1 MTFRF
6 HKFFEG
12 FMKAA
17 KIFSWT
23 IYYLSQV
30 WVCSNSSRSPCKH
43 LKKKQKD
50 RFIAKLTA
58 ILSRPQRCHPFGQ
71 RHGMIHGAG
80 QKDCSSEDEN
90 DSDLKGSVLSR
101 YFILGRYGNT
111 HTLFKVRVFFPLL
124 PSYIRMI
131 ISKRFEKNF

>member
-12 FMKAA
+12 FTKAA

-30 WVCSNSSRSPCKH
+30 WVCSNSSRSPCMH
-43 LKKKQKD
+43 LKKKQKY
-50 RFIAKLTA
+50 RFIAKLRA

-80 QKDCSSEDEN
+80 QTDCSSEDEN
-90 DSDLKGSVLSR
+90 DSDLKGSVPSR
-101 YFILGRYGNT
+101 YFRPIRQHT
-111 HTLFKVRVFFPLL
+111 HFVQSKSFFPFA
-124 PSYIRMI
+124 SI
-131 ISKRFEKNF
+131 IHSNDHLKMV